1 MGLDDE
7 ELVDPTA
14 VPAALRCSICTEV
27 FEDPVD
33 TGGTPCLHVF
43 CRPCIEPALR
53 FRAACPMCRKPMQ
66 RQRLQPSQVVGS
78 ILDEVQVCCMSRCG
92 WTGRRDAQSR
102 HVAACP
108 TRLLQETRQQ
118 LEVANRER
126 DEAKRRLRNVARE
139 LDEARERLHRA
150 TEGREEAEH
159 QRQEAERATAEL
171 RHQLAQARQEREEA
185 KAQMA
190 SHQAKRVRETLEL
203 VKVRIRDTIGDSRD
217 AELLAFEEEVASC
230 VAKRQRVDTQ
240 DVGQLTRFVP
250 PALPQQGAT
259 PDMQMFVKTLR
270 GKTITIYVQPLDSI
284 RMIKSF
290 IQEKEGVP
298 CDAYSLTFQEKRLD
312 DHRNILDY
320 GIARD
325 STIWMRGRL
334 ASGGIPISFRLSTG
348 DTITIDVDPSRGD
361 VSSMKSKIQYRIGGI
376 PPCAQRLS
384 LVGRVLK
391 DFERLSSFEIDSW
404 TVLDIADTRTERT
417 VPDHDRSPRRRQRR
431 R

>member
-78 ILDEVQVCCMSRCG
+78 ILDEVQVRCMSRCG

-126 DEAKRRLRNVARE
+126 DEAKRRLRNVSRE

-150 TEGREEAEH
+150 TEGREEAER
-159 QRQEAERATAEL
+159 QCQEAERATAEM
-171 RHQLAQARQEREEA
+171 RHHLEQARQEQDEA
-185 KAQMA
+185 NAQMA
-190 SHQAKRVRETLEL
+190 SHQDV
-203 VKVRIRDTIGDSRD
+203 SQS
-217 AELLAFEEEVASC
+217 AS
-230 VAKRQRVDTQ
+230 
-240 DVGQLTRFVP
+240 FVP
-250 PALPQQGAT
+250 PSRPQQDASSDT
-259 PDMQMFVKTLR
+259 QIFVKTLH
-270 GKTITIYVQPLDSI
+270 GKTITLVVQPSDSI
-284 RMIKSF
+284 GLIKPL
-290 IQEKEGVP
+290 IEQTEGVP
-298 CDAYSLTFQEKRLD
+298 CDAYSLTFEGKCLD
-312 DHRNILDY
+312 EHRAVSDY
-320 GIARD
+320 GISRD

-334 ASGGIPISFRLSTG
+334 ASGAIPILFRLPSG
-348 DTITIDVDPSRGD
+348 DNSSIIIIDVDLSGD
-361 VSSMKSKIQYRIGGI
+361 VMSMRSTIASRTGI
-376 PPCAQRLS
+376 PPYAQRLA
-384 LVGRVLK
+384 LAGRGLMGT
-391 DFERLSSFEIDSW
+391 ETLSSLNIERC
-404 TVLDIADTRTERT
+404 TVLDLSDARR
-417 VPDHDRSPRRRQRR
+417 VCRPRR
-431 R
+431 

>member
-1 MGLDDE
+1 MGLDDQ
-7 ELVDPTA
+7 ELVDPSS
-14 VPAALRCSICTEV
+14 VPAALRCSICADV

-43 CRPCIEPALR
+43 CRPCLEPALR
-53 FRAACPMCRKPMQ
+53 LKAACPICRQPMQ
-66 RQRLQPSQVVGS
+66 RQQLKQSQVVGS
-78 ILDEVQVCCMSRCG
+78 ILDEVQVRCMSRCG
-92 WTGRRDAQSR
+92 WTGRRDAHSG

-118 LEVANRER
+118 LEVADRERDQTRQQLEVANRER
-126 DEAKRRLRNVARE
+126 DEAKMRLRNVARE
-139 LDEARERLHRA
+139 LDEARERLHRSN
-150 TEGREEAEH
+150 EGREGAER
-159 QRQEAERATAEL
+159 QFQEAERMTAEL
-171 RHQLAQARQEREEA
+171 RRQLAQARQERDEA

-203 VKVRIRDTIGDSRD
+203 IKVRIRDTIGDSRD

-230 VAKRQRVDTQ
+230 VAKRQHVDTQ

-312 DHRNILDY
+312 DHRNIFDY

-334 ASGGIPISFRLSTG
+334 GSRSIPHDKDDDHTTKTTTTTPFAFAQDRVGWGPLGAKPKVTFTEATFGFGPQGSPASSILG
-348 DTITIDVDPSRGD
+348 
-361 VSSMKSKIQYRIGGI
+361 
-376 PPCAQRLS
+376 
-384 LVGRVLK
+384 
-391 DFERLSSFEIDSW
+391 
-404 TVLDIADTRTERT
+404 
-417 VPDHDRSPRRRQRR
+417 QRR
-431 R
+431 MAPKPRGPL